1 LSPDLKE
8 ELKEHLNTFNFSGS
22 GGEMRDVI
30 TFQGLII
37 LSMYLPGPH
46 AKRNRAGIALIAHRY
61 FAGDKRL
68 IEEIIQNAVST
79 EPAAVMARQELD
91 VDSDDDGYAA
101 LYALRLEREARAT
114 KLLEADLAVREGQMQ
129 LQKQQAALAAKQAA
143 LADRQAALLSK
154 KFPHSEENAQRLQR
168 IQAGMAEQRLVRM
181 QLDNIVR
188 AKKLAKDMD
197 AELLVISASDAAETD
212 KAQAMDRVRAF
223 YAQLHCLEFPTA
235 PKARAEGATNCKQQL
250 MDFLLAFL
258 ADSHNLSHNTTITA
272 SKFYEAYLLFE
283 DAHKPPIRM
292 SATMFGREIRTV
304 HGVSKRRCTNG
315 WVYTL
320 DHTAMH

>member
-1 LSPDLKE
+1 
-8 ELKEHLNTFNFSGS
+8 
-22 GGEMRDVI
+22 
-30 TFQGLII
+30 
-37 LSMYLPGPH
+37 
-46 AKRNRAGIALIAHRY
+46 
-61 FAGDKRL
+61 
-68 IEEIIQNAVST
+68 
-79 EPAAVMARQELD
+79 
-91 VDSDDDGYAA
+91 
-101 LYALRLEREARAT
+101 
-114 KLLEADLAVREGQMQ
+114 
-129 LQKQQAALAAKQAA
+129 
-143 LADRQAALLSK
+143 
-154 KFPHSEENAQRLQR
+154 
-168 IQAGMAEQRLVRM
+168 MAEQRLVRM

>member
-1 LSPDLKE
+1 
-8 ELKEHLNTFNFSGS
+8 
-22 GGEMRDVI
+22 MRDVI

-68 IEEIIQNAVST
+68 IEEIIQNSEST

-91 VDSDDDGYAA
+91 VDSDDDGYDA

-114 KLLEADLAVREGQMQ
+114 SMQQTRDIKLLEADLAVREGQMQ

-154 KFPHSEENAQRLQR
+154 RFPHSEENAQRLQR

-223 YAQLHCLEFPTA
+223 YAQLHCLKIPTA
-235 PKARAEGATNCKQQL
+235 LKARAEGATNCKQQL

-315 WVYTL
+315 WVYTV
-320 DHTAMH
+320 ARNFSE